1 MRRLIYL
8 LTLLILPITVFCQN
22 SVIGRVIDISTKK
35 PIAGATVFLKNTTLG
50 TASGDDGVFTLSN
63 VPQGIYD
70 VVVHVIGYDNL
81 QQRISVNNQRT
92 VVPTIELMANVSALR
107 EVKVRPDEKWFRL
120 YTRFK
125 KAFLGST
132 ANAKSCKIL
141 NPEVID
147 LQINKYYQLNA
158 KSDTFMVIENRALGY
173 RIKYLLNKFV
183 LASDRGNES
192 MFYEGIP
199 LFEEMKGTPDEKKQW
214 DAARLECYKGSA
226 MHFFR
231 SVIKGDWE
239 KQGFA
244 VRTVKEVPNPSYDP
258 VRRPNEPT
266 VLQSINDTNIDREKF
281 IGNTDQPGIYADTCR
296 LIYVMY
302 THKRYNVPDAI
313 DERFNMPKYAST
325 LVRLSSNYAFFGNNG
340 VILDPGS
347 INYDGYWSSLRMG
360 DLLPSD
366 YTPPAGDVPA
376 KPGGLSK

>member
-1 MRRLIYL
+1 MHRRLLY
-8 LTLLILPITVFCQN
+8 LLILLASPLTVFCQN
-22 SVIGRVIDISTKK
+22 SVLGRVTDISTKK
-35 PIAGATVFLKNTTLG
+35 PIAGATVFLKNTTIG

-63 VPQGIYD
+63 VPEGIYD
-70 VVVHVIGYDNL
+70 VVVHMIGYENL
-81 QQRISVNNQRT
+81 QQRISVNRQRT
-92 VVPTIELMANVSALR
+92 VVPTSELLASVSILR

-125 KAFLGST
+125 KAFLGQT
-132 ANAKSCKIL
+132 ANAKSCKII

-147 LQINKYYQLNA
+147 LTINKYYQLNA
-158 KSDTFMVIENRALGY
+158 KSDTFMVIENHALGY
-173 RIKYLLNKFV
+173 RIRYLLSKFV

-199 LFEEMKGTPDEKKQW
+199 LFEEMKGTSAEKKQW

-244 VRTVKEVPNPSYDP
+244 VRTVKEVPNPRYDAIHW
-258 VRRPNEPT
+258 PNGPA

-281 IGNTDQPGIYADTCR
+281 IGTTDQPGVYADTCR
-296 LIYVMY
+296 LLYVMY
-302 THKRYNVPDAI
+302 RHKHYYAPSGI
-313 DERFNMPKYAST
+313 DQRFNMPTYAST
-325 LVRLSSNYAFFGNNG
+325 IVRLNANYAFFGNNG

-347 INYDGYWSSLRMG
+347 INYDGYWSSLRVS

-366 YTPPAGDVPA
+366 YVPVEDA
-376 KPGGLSK
+376 VSASK